1 MAEWTFLTKHAV
13 ALSLIAKHPRITAI
27 EVAASMGVTERAI
40 RKLIADLY
48 TSGYIGKKREGR
60 GVKYSINPD
69 LTLRHET
76 LHDIAIGDFLTAL
89 GWKKD
94 SHENK

>member
-1 MAEWTFLTKHAV
+1 MAEWTFLTKHAI

-27 EVAASMGVTERAI
+27 EVATSMGITERAI

-48 TSGYIGKKREGR
+48 TGGYIGKRREGR

-69 LTLRHET
+69 RTLRHET
-76 LHDIAIGDFLTAL
+76 LHDIAIGDFLAAL

-94 SHENK
+94 TQENK